1 MPTLHLTDKQFGALK
16 VLVDRGV
23 EELASYLQ
31 EGDPRMD
38 GYSDEE
44 VADLRRLDAHDANEV
59 QALLD
64 SVGMT

>member
-1 MPTLHLTDKQFGALK
+1 MPILHLTDNQFGALK

-23 EELASYLQ
+23 EELATYLQ
-31 EGDPRMD
+31 EGDPRID

-44 VADLRRLDAHDANEV
+44 VADLRRLEAHDADEI

-64 SVGMT
+64 AVGMT

>member
-44 VADLRRLDAHDANEV
+44 VADLRRLEAHDADEV
-59 QALLD
+59 RALLD
-64 SVGMT
+64 AVGMT

>member
-23 EELASYLQ
+23 EDLASYLQ

-44 VADLRRLDAHDANEV
+44 VADLRRLDAHDADEI

-64 SVGMT
+64 AVGMT

>member
-44 VADLRRLDAHDANEV
+44 VADLRRLEAHDATEV

-64 SVGMT
+64 TVGKT